1 MLVGVFFKGEF
12 YRMKRLLSVLLLSG
26 TLAITGCTPSVDVE
40 DVNETATEQQ
50 AEISQG
56 TITMLDTEGN
66 DLFNK
71 EVSFVDGELLSDIM
85 ENNFDVVS
93 EGGFITSI
101 DGHEQSTEDNIF
113 LVYEINEEMVM
124 TGIEETE
131 IFDGDSIVWKL
142 EQF

>member
-1 MLVGVFFKGEF
+1 
-12 YRMKRLLSVLLLSG
+12 MKKLLGVLLLSG
-26 TLAITGCTPSVDVE
+26 TLAIAGCTPSVDVE
-40 DVNETATEQQ
+40 DVNETAIEQQ

-56 TITMLDTEGN
+56 TVIMLDTEGN

-71 EVSFVDGELLSDIM
+71 EVSFDDGALLSDIM
-85 ENNFDVVS
+85 ENNFDVVN

>member
-1 MLVGVFFKGEF
+1 
-12 YRMKRLLSVLLLSG
+12 MKKLLSVLLLSG
-26 TLAITGCTPSVDVE
+26 TLAITGCTPGVDVE
-40 DVNETATEQQ
+40 DVNETAIEQQ

-56 TITMLDTEGN
+56 TITMMDTEGN

-113 LVYEINEEMVM
+113 LVFEINEEMIM

>member
-1 MLVGVFFKGEF
+1 
-12 YRMKRLLSVLLLSG
+12 MKKLLSVLLLSG
-26 TLAITGCTPSVDVE
+26 TFVITGCTPSVDVE
-40 DVNETATEQQ
+40 DVNETAIEQQ
-50 AEISQG
+50 AELSQG
-56 TITMLDTEGN
+56 TVIMTDTEGN
-66 DLFNK
+66 ELFNK
-71 EVSFVDGELLSDIM
+71 EVSFDDGALLSYIM
-85 ENNFDVVS
+85 ENNFDVVN

-101 DGHEQSTEDNIF
+101 EGHEQSIEDNIF

>member
-1 MLVGVFFKGEF
+1 
-12 YRMKRLLSVLLLSG
+12 MKRLLSVLLLSG

>member
-1 MLVGVFFKGEF
+1 M
-12 YRMKRLLSVLLLSG
+12 LLSG
-26 TLAITGCTPSVDVE
+26 TLVITGCTPSVDVE
-40 DVNETATEQQ
+40 DVNETAIEQQ
-50 AEISQG
+50 AEVSQG
-56 TITMLDTEGN
+56 TVIMLDTEGN

-85 ENNFDVVS
+85 ENNFDIVN

-101 DGHEQSTEDNIF
+101 EGHEQSTEDNIF

>member
-1 MLVGVFFKGEF
+1 
-12 YRMKRLLSVLLLSG
+12 MKKLLSVLLLTG

-40 DVNETATEQQ
+40 DVNETAIEQQ

-56 TITMLDTEGN
+56 TVIMLDTEGN

-71 EVSFVDGELLSDIM
+71 EVSFDDGALLSDIM
-85 ENNFDVVS
+85 ENNFDVVN

-101 DGHEQSTEDNIF
+101 EGHEQSIEDNIF

>member
-1 MLVGVFFKGEF
+1 M
-12 YRMKRLLSVLLLSG
+12 LLSG
-26 TLAITGCTPSVDVE
+26 TLAIAGCTPSVDVE
-40 DVNETATEQQ
+40 DVNETAIEQQ

-56 TITMLDTEGN
+56 TVIMLDTEGN

-71 EVSFVDGELLSDIM
+71 EVSFDDGALLSDIM
-85 ENNFDVVS
+85 ENNFDVVN